1 MKSQSICWIAC
12 RTKTW
17 RPLIEEKAVLFAFF
31 CLCAFFLCKTG
42 NASAQDTPEVHVVL
56 RRRGIGFSSAATSS
70 SNVIFRSSAD
80 LVLVNAMVT
89 DSLDRLVTGMEKS
102 NFAIYQD
109 KQLQTISSLSNEDAP
124 VSIGVILDT
133 SGSMRDKMT
142 KAIDAVN
149 SFLETAN
156 LEDEFS
162 VISFSDEPRLISAFT
177 SNASNIENKLMFL
190 QAKGETAL
198 LDAIYLGISQ
208 MRNAKFQRKALLI
221 VSDGGDNHSRYTESE
236 VKELAKE
243 ADTQI
248 FALGIF
254 DRYVSTLEESL
265 GPELLSEISEITGGK
280 AFTIENPN
288 DLADVARKVSV
299 ALRDEYVLA
308 YVPKP
313 QPQDGRWHKIK
324 LKLLLPK
331 DIWLSASWTM
341 GYYAIR

>member
-1 MKSQSICWIAC
+1 
-12 RTKTW
+12 
-17 RPLIEEKAVLFAFF
+17 
-31 CLCAFFLCKTG
+31 
-42 NASAQDTPEVHVVL
+42 
-56 RRRGIGFSSAATSS
+56 
-70 SNVIFRSSAD
+70 
-80 LVLVNAMVT
+80 
-89 DSLDRLVTGMEKS
+89 
-102 NFAIYQD
+102 
-109 KQLQTISSLSNEDAP
+109 
-124 VSIGVILDT
+124 
-133 SGSMRDKMT
+133 MRDKMS

-177 SNASNIENKLMFL
+177 NNASNIENKLMFL

-236 VKELAKE
+236 VKEFAKE

-248 FALGIF
+248 FAIGIF

-288 DLADVARKVSV
+288 DLADVARKVSA

-313 QPQDGRWHKIK
+313 QPQDGGWHKIK

-331 DIWLSASWTM
+331 GIWLSASWKR
-341 GYYAIR
+341 GYYATR